1 MKKNVVLKLSGLSTE
16 GLINLGNTIVEK
28 MTGNGNFPTPPVSM
42 TDLEKAVN
50 DLTTAYA
57 TAKFSRSKVE
67 FEKVRTLKADLNSVL
82 EQEAEYV
89 DWIAK
94 GDVAIILSAGMNVNK
109 TPQRHPAPSQVT
121 DLVGVF
127 TGIPGTILLR
137 WKRSAYS
144 KMFQVFMTTTP
155 DVAQSWKLIDTIT
168 TRRLMVENVASS
180 TKFYFKVVPVNAAG
194 VGPDS
199 EIAEAIAA

>member
-42 TDLEKAVN
+42 DDLKKAIE
-50 DLTTAYA
+50 DLTSAYA
-57 TAKFSRSKVE
+57 DAKFSRSKVE
-67 FEKVRTLKADLNSVL
+67 FAKVRTFKAALMSAIN
-82 EQEAEYV
+82 QEAEYV
-89 DWIAK
+89 DWVAK
-94 GDVAIILSAGMNVNK
+94 GNEEIILSAGMNVSKNRQK
-109 TPQRHPAPSQVT
+109 HPAPSQVT